1 MCNDKQTGR
10 ALRAVTLRVKKA
22 RAVTT
27 DVPPTYLTADK
38 LPPVRGKLIEVV
50 VKMYT
55 EENDRGGGCLEKSY
69 KLRSQNMKKQ
79 SQQMNLSHNR
89 PTTKKKKQ

>member
-27 DVPPTYLTADK
+27 DVPPTYLTGDK

-50 VKMYT
+50 VKRCIQKRMT
-55 EENDRGGGCLEKSY
+55 VGGVFRKELQAPFSKHEKAV
-69 KLRSQNMKKQ
+69 
-79 SQQMNLSHNR
+79 
-89 PTTKKKKQ
+89 TTNEPEP